1 VIERGLPVWRT
12 AYLALVIGLGLA
24 GCSGSSLHPP
34 IPGDQTELERLVTS
48 LERRRTELQDVNDI
62 KRLQAAYGYYVD
74 AAMWD
79 QVADLFADNGTLE
92 YGLDG
97 VYRGKNRVRQ
107 YFYALGG
114 GKPGMAAGQ
123 VSEHFQVMPVI
134 DLAPDGRSAKGTW
147 RSVGLTGQVGRDA
160 FWSEGPFENEYV
172 KENGVWKIGSLH
184 WYQTL
189 MVPYDGGG
197 WARQKDV
204 NGGRYVSNALP
215 PDGPATV
222 AYKTWPSGFVP
233 PFHFIG
239 KPPGPFAAIPAPST
253 AGEESATAARKSL
266 RERAAALA
274 HAVQLLDDQHQIE
287 NLQRIYGYYID
298 KNMWQQAADLFAD
311 DAELEIAGRGAYV
324 GKTHVL
330 AYLQAIGPEGPQNG
344 RLFDNMQLQ
353 PVVYVDGQGTTAKAR
368 WHLFAQFAESKKFAE
383 WGAGVYDN
391 DYVKQG
397 GTWKI
402 RRLHLYPSMY
412 APYGEGWGKAV
423 QHFSSFEPDL
433 RPDRPA
439 GRTDIGVHGAPFNY
453 QNPVTSPSRHERDP
467 SGSHELS
474 AERITAMAGE
484 LDHRLGLLEDA
495 AQIENVQ
502 GMYGYYLATF
512 EWDALTDLFA
522 PDGTIEIAL
531 RGVYV
536 GKASVRRNLNLYGQ
550 QGLDDGVLHNHMQYQ
565 PVIDVADDRRTAR
578 IRSRA
583 FSMMGEFGKAGLW
596 MGGVYENDLV
606 KIDGVWRIKRDQ
618 VMNTYFAPYDIGWKD
633 LALRP
638 APGVTAANPPDL
650 PPSIHFEMYPRA
662 FLPPYHYD
670 NPVTGR
676 SAKAP

>member
-1 VIERGLPVWRT
+1 VINRELPRWRK
-12 AYLALVIGLGLA
+12 AYLAVAIGAGLA
-24 GCSGSSLHPP
+24 GCNGASVGSAPA
-34 IPGDQTELERLVTS
+34 GDQTELKRLVAS
-48 LERRRTELQDVNDI
+48 LEQRKTALQDVNDI

-79 QVADLFADNGTLE
+79 QVADLFAENGTLE

-97 VYRGKNRVRQ
+97 VYRGKSRVRE

-114 GKPGMAAGQ
+114 GKSGLSPGQ

-172 KENGVWKIGSLH
+172 KENGVWKIGTLH

-204 NGGRYVSNALP
+204 NGGKYVSGSLP
-215 PDGPATV
+215 PDAPTTV

-239 KPPGPFAAIPAPST
+239 KLPGPLAATASPVT
-253 AGEESATAARKSL
+253 AGDDGPVSSRAL
-266 RERAAALA
+266 RQRAAALA
-274 HAVQLLDDQHQIE
+274 RAVELLDDQRQIE

-298 KNMWQQAADLFAD
+298 KDMWRQAADLFAD
-311 DAELEIAGRGAYV
+311 DAELEVAGRGAYV
-324 GKTHVL
+324 GKARVL
-330 AYLQAIGPEGPQNG
+330 AYLQGIGPEGPQEG

-353 PVVYVDGQGTTAKAR
+353 QVVSVDPQGRTAKAR
-368 WHLFAQFAESKKFAE
+368 WHLFAQFAESKKFHE
-383 WGAGVYDN
+383 WGAGVYEN
-391 DYVKQG
+391 GYVKQG
-397 GTWKI
+397 GVWKI

-412 APYGEGWGKAV
+412 APYGEGWGKV
-423 QHFSSFEPDL
+423 VRPLSSFEPDL
-433 RPDRPA
+433 RPDRA
-439 GRTDIGVHGAPFNY
+439 DRQTRGGTRVAPFDY
-453 QNPVTSPSRHERDP
+453 QNPVTSPLKHERIP
-467 SGSHELS
+467 SGSPDLS
-474 AERITAMAGE
+474 GENATAMFGE

-565 PVIDVADDRRTAR
+565 PVIDVSDDRRTAR

-583 FSMMGEFGKAGLW
+583 FSMMGEFGKGGLW
-596 MGGVYENDLV
+596 MGGVYENELV

-650 PPSIHFEMYPRA
+650 PPSIHFEMYPRP

-670 NPVTGR
+670 NPVSGR
-676 SAKAP
+676 AAKAP